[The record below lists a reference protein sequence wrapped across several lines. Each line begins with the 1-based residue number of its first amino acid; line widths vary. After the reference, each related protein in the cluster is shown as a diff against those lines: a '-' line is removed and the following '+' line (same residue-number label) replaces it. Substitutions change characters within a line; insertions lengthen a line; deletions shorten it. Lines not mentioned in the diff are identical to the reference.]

1 MFFLKHLWYLIFFP
15 IGKSITYKYAS
26 HYFPGRFCYN
36 GWIWRQFSVLKNHE
50 NHLVRFNILSWIMY
64 RFVNDCSGCQV
75 CVISYLLN
83 VFEVDWLIAWY
94 IEETSVGFF
103 YKQCVLTFRC
113 ILRQLG
119 CCLIHLYPTTKV
131 SYMLHS
137 SRKHG
142 IQVNVSWKIIFFLFN
157 SFYLCLISILYIFS
171 HKTLILRNTN
181 SNKNMYMISY
191 FLYLQLLK

>member
-1 MFFLKHLWYLIFFP
+1 MNYV
-15 IGKSITYKYAS
+15 SICEWLFWLS
-26 HYFPGRFCYN
+26 SLCYQLFAKCF
-36 GWIWRQFSVLKNHE
+36 WS
-50 NHLVRFNILSWIMY
+50 
-64 RFVNDCSGCQV
+64 
-75 CVISYLLN
+75 
-83 VFEVDWLIAWY
+83 WLIDSLIYWRD
-94 IEETSVGFF
+94 ICWFF

-142 IQVNVSWKIIFFLFN
+142 IQVNVSWKIIYFLFN
-157 SFYLCLISILYIFS
+157 SFYLCLISILSIFW
-171 HKTLILRNTN
+171 HKTLILRNIN